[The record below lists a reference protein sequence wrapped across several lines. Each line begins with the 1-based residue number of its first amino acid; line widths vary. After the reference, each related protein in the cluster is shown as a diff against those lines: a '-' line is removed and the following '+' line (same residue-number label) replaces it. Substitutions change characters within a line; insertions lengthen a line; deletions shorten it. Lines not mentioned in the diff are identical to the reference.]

1 MIVNFTQNEVSTLA
15 YVQKYFRE
23 NEGGGIRAVLDL
35 KSFEGNLGFE
45 IEEECTMQDC
55 QFPNISRCTP
65 QPP

>member
-23 NEGGGIRAVLDL
+23 NEEGGIRAVLDL

-45 IEEECTMQDC
+45 IEEE
-55 QFPNISRCTP
+55 
-65 QPP
+65 